1 MDSAT
6 LAKRLDE
13 MTAIIKQLADSIKQ
27 LNSAYVEILETN
39 KSLKDMVASGKYLED
54 FRAVLD
60 ELKKV
65 KTVRQPD
72 VFHEEYVPDYP
83 VIGALYQK
91 QVVVGDVYRK
101 KMRVD
106 HARLIHGILTNKLTS
121 VEKSV
126 ALRLLSLSQ
135 RGGGSS

>member
-1 MDSAT
+1 MDT
-6 LAKRLDE
+6 VTVAKRLDE
-13 MTAIIKQLADSIKQ
+13 LTMLIKQLAENIKQ
-27 LNSAYVEILETN
+27 LSSAYAEVLETN

-65 KTVRQPD
+65 KTVKQPN
-72 VFHEEYVPDYP
+72 VYHEEYVPDFP
-83 VIGALYQK
+83 IVGSLYQK
-91 QVVVGDVYRK
+91 QIIVGDVYRK

-121 VEKSV
+121 VEK
-126 ALRLLSLSQ
+126 ALAVKLLSQ